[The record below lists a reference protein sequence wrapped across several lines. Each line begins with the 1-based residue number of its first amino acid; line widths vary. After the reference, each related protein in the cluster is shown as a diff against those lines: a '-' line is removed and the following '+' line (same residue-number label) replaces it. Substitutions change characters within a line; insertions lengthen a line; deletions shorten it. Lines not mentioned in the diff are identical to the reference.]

1 MRTSSR
7 SRTRWFARLRVVLA
21 ACCALV
27 VASLLATNASA
38 QGRGTIGATPK
49 NSFETPAVREAIA
62 HEILPEPGPLKLTQG
77 GSGGD
82 AEPGA
87 PAGGELQPDLSTAYS
102 NTWQIPREH
111 LVSRIYAAPVNYKG
125 SDGAWHAISSTL
137 VPAALGGYQNEANS
151 FSLHVPMSLSSG
163 MSLTD
168 GADSLSFSLQDG
180 KEALPIVSGTTATYK
195 EALTSTDF
203 QYQSSSTGVK
213 ETALLKDASAPQAL
227 RFTLSASP
235 GLTAREDAEG
245 AIELLDQQGAMQF
258 RIPAPEALRLG
269 ADPASG
275 RALTS
280 TLSASGEGW
289 TLSVDTSAP
298 WLREELSSGPVAV
311 DPGIEVGGSQNCTI
325 ESDAL
330 KTSACTGETFQAGYQ
345 SEAPAHEH
353 HGLLQFSLSSLP
365 SDVNVLNARLGL
377 YLQSKSTSN
386 AKAVGV
392 YRVEKPWT
400 TGATWETYDGTHAWS
415 TAGGDYANPSENSDA
430 SINPS
435 VGTAT
440 GWQYWYPTKMVQEWA
455 NGPNSPAYKEEA
467 KETLSGA
474 VNDGLI
480 VKDETDNVV
489 NNVLTFS
496 SIHASSHQPFLEV
509 AYEQRGIGRE
519 PQFTILSTQV
529 TDKISAGVNVGSGDM
544 LLENQDLQI
553 HGRGIDFS
561 SSRVYNSLD
570 PDIHD
575 YGRWND
581 SNFRELGEFADGSV
595 DFADASEAHYAFI
608 KKADGTYITPPGI
621 KATYCTAGHAPC
633 PTTLPSGVGS
643 RLIYNES
650 QSYIDFTT
658 FGWSYYQ
665 SDRHERKNLLTAG
678 FTEGIDGITSWTDT
692 EGRKIKYTLNPASFY
707 TELKDV
713 TGERSLKYEYE
724 GTGTGAKLIGYTDAA
739 GNTTKY
745 HYEFGDINKVT
756 TPKGNVL
763 KLVYDGLHRIHEVV
777 RTTNAEHTTGP
788 ATKYDY
794 YTVGK
799 APEGCEAKQKA
810 TVVVDPIG
818 AAEEQAKTKA
828 KREPEKEESEG
839 KVKAAE
845 SHQTLYCINVLDEV
859 EKVLNYKKAKTQGA
873 FDPFGNQISST
884 AAARETG
891 GSQGITSLVYGTGGQ
906 NLGCEVGGMTE
917 AKTTCPGKQESHGYS
932 TEAKYT
938 EPEGGFKYQPTQE
951 FSSRRKE
958 TTLCYWG
965 APTECGSGSTG
976 AAGELKQQT
985 LPLTGGPS
993 LKYEYNSDGTIKSST
1008 DADGHATT
1016 YEYDASGNLKTI
1028 TPPSGSGLGK
1038 TTITVDALSRP
1049 EKITQCLVESGGSCT
1064 SSQTAT
1070 LTYDKLDRVV
1080 EAVDTGPGA
1089 TKTFKYTY
1097 DADGNVEKRVDPTG
1111 TTKFALDPLNRLT
1124 EETLPGSLS
1133 NAYSYDEASNL
1144 LSFTDAGGGTHYFY
1158 NGLNQLEAMYE
1169 PGGNCGE
1176 APAKC
1181 THAKYDGA
1189 GSLEQLT
1196 YPSGATVNYGVD
1208 ATTGRPTSITV
1219 KNPSGSTT
1227 LLSDTYSYEE
1237 GTSKDTPLI
1246 YKDVYS
1252 QPGSAT
1258 NTTEYFYD
1266 ALDRLE
1272 EAKTTGTAPSR
1283 YYYKLDPAGNRTAQ
1297 EVNTTGSE
1305 GGEKTYFDYNSSN
1318 GLECRMKV
1326 EAVCSKSSSS
1336 EISGYTHDG
1345 AGNETAITGY
1355 ADPASTAFSYNNL
1368 SQLKSLTPPSSS
1380 EQAATFL
1387 GSGQG
1392 SLTGLG
1398 SLSMQNSALGLTK
1411 QVNESGT
1418 SYYARTPSGAVIDE
1432 RLPGSTSYNPVFNA
1446 QGNLVALLNT
1456 SGELVQTVR
1465 YGPYGENAKAEGIT
1479 SSATTDPFLFQGGY
1493 HVAGGNAG
1501 SGNIANNLYHF
1512 GARFYDPTV
1521 GAWTQGD
1528 PLGGGYTFAGDDP
1541 VNESD
1546 PAGTCAFDKNL
1557 DPPVFSRGN
1566 ITFIQICGTHG
1577 KRAGKTVGYLRVHS
1591 TSPAARAR
1599 NCFEVSGFLAGDPR
1613 AMCRNPE
1620 GESYEEIPLPSVGDL
1635 PIRPPGAPGWDFIPT
1650 FQPTAE
1656 PVPVV

>member
-7 SRTRWFARLRVVLA
+7 SCARRFGRLRVVLA

-27 VASLLATNASA
+27 VASLLAASASA
-38 QGRGTIGATPK
+38 QVTGTIAATPK

-77 GSGGD
+77 GSGGE

-87 PAGGELQPDLSTAYS
+87 PAGGELQAGLSTAYS

-111 LVSRIYAAPVNYKG
+111 LVSRIYAAPVNYMG

-235 GLTAREDAEG
+235 GLSAREDADG
-245 AIELLDQQGAMQF
+245 SIELLDPQGTMHF
-258 RIPAPEALRLG
+258 RIPAPEALRAG
-269 ADPASG
+269 GGPASG
-275 RALTS
+275 HALTS
-280 TLSASGEGW
+280 TLSASGDGW
-289 TLSVDTSAP
+289 TLSVDTSAA
-298 WLREELSSGPVAV
+298 WLREELASGPVAV

-365 SDVNVLNARLGL
+365 SDVTVLNAKLGL
-377 YLQSKSTSN
+377 YLQSHSTSN

-400 TGATWETYDGTHAWS
+400 TGATWETYDGVHAWT
-415 TAGGDYANPSENSDA
+415 TAGGDYANPTENSDA
-430 SINPS
+430 SVSPS

-455 NGPNSPAYKEEA
+455 NGPNSPAYKEEG

-480 VKDETDNVV
+480 VKDETDNAI
-489 NNVLTFS
+489 NNVLTFA
-496 SIHASSHQPFLEV
+496 SIHATTHQPFLEV

-519 PQFTILSTQV
+519 PQFTILDTKL
-529 TDKISAGVNVGSGDM
+529 TDKIDAGVNVGSGDM
-544 LLENQDLQI
+544 LLENEDLHI
-553 HGRGIDFS
+553 KGRGLDYS
-561 SSRVYNSLD
+561 SERSYNSLD
-570 PDIHD
+570 PNIHD
-575 YGRWND
+575 YGRWSD
-581 SNFRELGEFADGSV
+581 SNDRSLGVNGDGSV
-595 DFADASEAHYAFI
+595 IFKDATEATYVFI
-608 KKADGTYITPPGI
+608 KKADGTFITPPGI

-643 RLIYNES
+643 RLIYNQS

-658 FGWSYYQ
+658 WGGAYHE
-665 SDRHERKNLLTAG
+665 SDRHANMLTAG
-678 FTEGIDGITSWTDT
+678 FTEGVGNITSWTDT
-692 EGRKIKYTLNPASFY
+692 QSRKINYTVNAADFY
-707 TELKDV
+707 TEVKDV

-777 RTTNAEHTTGP
+777 RTTDAEHTKGP

-818 AAEEQAKTKA
+818 AAEELAKTKA

-845 SHQTLYCINVLDEV
+845 SHQTLYCVNVLDEV
-859 EKVLNYKKAKTQGA
+859 ERVLNYKKAETQGA

-891 GSQGITSLVYGTGGQ
+891 GSQGVSSAVYGTAGQ
-906 NLGCEVGGMTE
+906 NLGCEVGGMTK
-917 AKTTCPGKQESHGYS
+917 ATSTCPGKQESHGYS

-951 FSSRRKE
+951 FSARRKE

-965 APTECGSGSTG
+965 APTACGSGSTG

-985 LPLTGGPS
+985 LPIEGAPS
-993 LKYEYNSDGTIKSST
+993 LKYEYNSDGTISAST
-1008 DADGHATT
+1008 DADGHTT
-1016 YEYDASGNLKTI
+1016 AYAYESGNLKTI
-1028 TPPSGSGLGK
+1028 TPPIGSGLGK

-1049 EKITQCLVESGGSCT
+1049 AKITQCLVESGGICT
-1064 SSQTAT
+1064 SSQTST
-1070 LTYDKLDRVV
+1070 LTYDKLDRVS
-1080 EAVDTGPGA
+1080 EAVDTGPSA

-1097 DADGNVEKRVDPTG
+1097 DADGNLEKRVDPTG
-1111 TTKFALDPLNRLT
+1111 TTKFTLDPLNRVS
-1124 EETLPGSLS
+1124 EESLPGSLS
-1133 NAYSYDEASNL
+1133 NAYSYDEASDL
-1144 LSFTDAGGGTHYFY
+1144 IGFTDPGGSTHYFY

-1169 PGGNCGE
+1169 PGGNCE
-1176 APAKC
+1176 ATPVKC
-1181 THAKYDGA
+1181 THAEYDGA
-1189 GSLEQLT
+1189 GSLTKVEF
-1196 YPSGATVNYGVD
+1196 PSKATVNYAVD

-1219 KNPSGSTT
+1219 KNPGGSST

-1237 GTSKDTPLI
+1237 GASKDTPLI

-1252 QPGSAT
+1252 QPGTAT
-1258 NTTEYFYD
+1258 NTTEYVYD
-1266 ALDRLE
+1266 VLDRLE

-1283 YYYKLDPAGNRTAQ
+1283 YYYKLDAAGNRTSQA
-1297 EVNTTGSE
+1297 VNTTGAE
-1305 GGEKTYFDYNSSN
+1305 GGEKTYFDYSSGN
-1318 GLECRMKV
+1318 ALECRMKV
-1326 EAVCSKSSSS
+1326 EAPCSKSSSS
-1336 EISGYTHDG
+1336 EISEYTHDG

-1355 ADPASTAFSYNNL
+1355 ADPANTTFSYNNL
-1368 SQLKSLTPPSSS
+1368 DQLKSLTPPSSS
-1380 EQAATFL
+1380 EQAAAFL
-1387 GSGQG
+1387 GSGQ
-1392 SLTGLG
+1392 SNMTGLG
-1398 SLSMQNSALGLTK
+1398 PIALQNSAPGLTK

-1418 SYYARTPSGAVIDE
+1418 SYYARTPSGAMIDE

-1446 QGNLVALLNT
+1446 QGNLIALLNT
-1456 SGELVQTVR
+1456 SGELAQTVR
-1465 YGPYGENAKAEGIT
+1465 YGPYGENAKAQGIT
-1479 SSATTDPFLFQGGY
+1479 SSTTIDPFLFQGGY
-1493 HVAGGNAG
+1493 HMPGGNAG
-1501 SGNIANNLYHF
+1501 ASESGSIANNLYHF
-1512 GARFYDPTV
+1512 GARFYDPTI
-1521 GAWTQGD
+1521 GQWTQPD
-1528 PLGGGYTFAGDDP
+1528 PQGHVGSIAEANSYAFATSDP
-1541 VNESD
+1541 VNGSD
-1546 PAGTCAFDKNL
+1546 PNGESVLGEESGIEHHCPVGQIYIAKKCVQPK
-1557 DPPVFSRGN
+1557 PP
-1566 ITFIQICGTHG
+1566 FIFPPPPPKHPSGPKEKKECDFLG
-1577 KRAGKTVGYLRVHS
+1577 LRV
-1591 TSPAARAR
+1591 
-1599 NCFEVSGFLAGDPR
+1599 C
-1613 AMCRNPE
+1613 
-1620 GESYEEIPLPSVGDL
+1620 
-1635 PIRPPGAPGWDFIPT
+1635 PILSNA
-1650 FQPTAE
+1650 
-1656 PVPVV
+1656 